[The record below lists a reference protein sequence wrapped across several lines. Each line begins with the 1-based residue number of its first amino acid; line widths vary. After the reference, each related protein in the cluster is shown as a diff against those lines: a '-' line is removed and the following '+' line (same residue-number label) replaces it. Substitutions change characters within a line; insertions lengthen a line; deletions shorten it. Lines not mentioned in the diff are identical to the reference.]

1 MARDG
6 YAVVSRN
13 ARWAKKRYAEDPE
26 YRRKTLA
33 AHRAWRAA
41 NRDAINARRRQKW
54 RNDPELRAK
63 SAAAL
68 ELFYARRRRRAAE
81 DPEFRAAVRAS
92 ERRREIKHCYGFA
105 AADYDAA
112 LLRQG
117 GLCAIC
123 RKPYAKTLC
132 IDHCHATGK
141 FRGLLCRKCNF
152 VLGLCGDDPDVAEA
166 AAAYL
171 RTHSS

>member
-1 MARDG
+1 M
-6 YAVVSRN
+6 VSRH
-13 ARWAKKRYAEDPE
+13 ARRVKQRYAQDPE
-26 YRRKTLA
+26 FRRKTLA
-33 AHRAWRAA
+33 ANRAWRVA
-41 NRDAINARRRQKW
+41 NRDAINARRRQQW
-54 RNDPELRAK
+54 RNDPQLRAK

-68 ELFYARRRRRAAE
+68 ELFYARRRKTAE
-81 DPEFRAAVRAS
+81 DPEFKAAIRSS
-92 ERRREIKHCYGFA
+92 ERRRDIKYCYQFSA
-105 AADYDAA
+105 EDYDAA

-152 VLGLCGDDPDVAEA
+152 ALGLCGDDPDVVEA

-171 RTHSS
+171 RAHSS